1 MERLKEI
8 EQRKAE
14 IRELLQSDKEV
25 DLDALQKELDDL
37 IAEEAELRE
46 KERRRAMAAKLNTG
60 EVAPRKVETQEQRA
74 NAEDPYSS
82 LEYRRAFMEFAKHGT
97 PIPDGLAPKP
107 ELRADAFTGV
117 SDAAA
122 VVPTT
127 IVDEIIRE
135 LKSYGHLFSRVRKLS
150 IRGGVNVP
158 ILTLK
163 PQATWIGEGTPS
175 DRQKV
180 QANSSVQFSYYGLE
194 CKVAVSLLADTV
206 TLASFES
213 TIVNLIVEAMAE
225 ALDKA
230 IISGSGSGQPLGI
243 TVDPRVVGESGSPS
257 DQVVELSEKE
267 IGSWQAWKR
276 KVFAK
281 IPLAYRAGG
290 SFIMAAG
297 TFEGY
302 VDGMT
307 DENGQPV
314 ARVNYGIADAPQ
326 ERFGG
331 REVILVEDD
340 VIAPVDQAE
349 EGDVIAVFCRLS
361 DYAFNSNLQ
370 LSMYRWLD
378 HDTNQWVDKAIL
390 IGDGKILDP
399 HGVLVITKG
408 AGDDDDDT
416 I

>member
-1 MERLKEI
+1 
-8 EQRKAE
+8 
-14 IRELLQSDKEV
+14 
-25 DLDALQKELDDL
+25 
-37 IAEEAELRE
+37 
-46 KERRRAMAAKLNTG
+46 
-60 EVAPRKVETQEQRA
+60 
-74 NAEDPYSS
+74 
-82 LEYRRAFMEFAKHGT
+82 
-97 PIPDGLAPKP
+97 

-135 LKSYGHLFSRVRKLS
+135 LKSYGQLFSRVRKLS

-276 KVFAK
+276 KVLAT

-302 VDGMT
+302 IDGMT
-307 DENGQPV
+307 ADIGPTDASVSSGRANA
-314 ARVNYGIADAPQ
+314 AR

-331 REVILVEDD
+331 PKAILVEDT
-340 VIAPVDQAE
+340 VIAPVDEAE
-349 EGDVIAVFCRLS
+349 EGDVIAAFCRLS

-370 LSMYRWLD
+370 LSMYRGLD
-378 HDTNQWVDKAIL
+378 HDTNQW
-390 IGDGKILDP
+390 
-399 HGVLVITKG
+399 
-408 AGDDDDDT
+408 
-416 I
+416 